1 MSPHSGCGEQMGE
14 RTVLLVDDDSD
25 VREILNS
32 ALSLSF
38 HVLVA
43 ANAAEAIDIMAHRQV
58 DLLLTDIVMPD
69 MDGLDLAD
77 RATALRPGLPVVYMT
92 GYSDQARNSARRLHG
107 TLLLKPFRPM
117 TLVETIKSALSA

>member
-1 MSPHSGCGEQMGE
+1 
-14 RTVLLVDDDSD
+14 LVDDDSD
-25 VREILNS
+25 VREVLNS

-58 DLLLTDIVMPD
+58 DLLLTDIVMPG
-69 MDGLDLAD
+69 MDDSTWPTGQPRRG
-77 RATALRPGLPVVYMT
+77 RAFPVVYMT

-107 TLLLKPFRPM
+107 TLLLKPFKPM
-117 TLVETIKSALSA
+117 TLVEMIKSALSA